1 MEEFLLQS
9 NYTLQYEA
17 IISVFEKKNILVV
30 NGETLIDDP
39 FTEIKKVE
47 EFLELRPFFEETH
60 FVYPDESRR
69 FPCFK
74 VGERTTCMKKTKGLE
89 HPQLKEKSINY
100 LRKHFQQMMDN
111 FQNQTKLFIKL

>member
-17 IISVFEKKNILVV
+17 IISVFFKKNICVV

-39 FTEIKKVE
+39 FTEIKRVE
-47 EFLELRPFFEETH
+47 EFLELKPFFEESH
-60 FVYPDESRR
+60 FVYPDETRR

-74 VGERTTCMKKTKGLE
+74 VGERTTCMKKANGLE
-89 HPQLKEKSINY
+89 HPQLKEESMNY
-100 LRKHFQQMMDN
+100 LRKHFQPMMDK
-111 FQNQTKLFIKL
+111 FESQTGLFIKL